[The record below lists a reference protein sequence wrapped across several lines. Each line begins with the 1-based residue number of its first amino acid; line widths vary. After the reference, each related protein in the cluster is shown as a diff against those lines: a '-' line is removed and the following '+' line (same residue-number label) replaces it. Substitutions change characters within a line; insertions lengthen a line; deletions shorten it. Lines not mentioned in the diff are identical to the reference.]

1 MVKKTQEL
9 IAKRELAM
17 KVSNII
23 HWDFDV
29 RTQEFE
35 AYNDPINDYASDKL
49 VSIQRYMD
57 VIHPEDRSSSYD
69 AIQSMLS
76 ARNSPLTSLAV
87 CKRSMMNPGN
97 IVIS

>member
-29 RTQEFE
+29 RNQEFE

-49 VSIQRYMD
+49 VTIQRYMD

-76 ARNSPLTSLAV
+76 RNSPLTSLAV
-87 CKRSMMNPGN
+87 CRQNMTTLGN
-97 IVIS
+97 TVIL